1 MRRRDFLGKSAGL
14 AGSALLPTGL
24 GAFYNIPALP
34 KGEEPE
40 KNEVYWA
47 QISQLY
53 PRPEGYINLE
63 NGYFSHQP
71 LPVLEFHRQKERD
84 LNTRNSWVM
93 RREQTGII
101 ENSRKDLA
109 QFLGCDAE
117 ELAITRNTTESLNTV
132 IMGYPWKKGDEVVIG
147 DQDYGSMVEAFKQ
160 AANRY
165 GIKLRE
171 ASVPLNPV
179 SDEQV
184 VNAYSSL
191 FTSKT
196 RMVHI
201 THLINLTGQVVPVAA
216 IAAVAR
222 KKGIL
227 SAVDSAHAVAH
238 IQFSIPDLQA
248 DFVGASLHKWLCN
261 ALGTGFLWMKKEHIE
276 KIWPLMGDTGLPKT
290 NIRRFEHQ
298 GTRPLHTIESIGEAL
313 RFHQKIGSELKEKRL
328 RYLMQ
333 YWTSK
338 VTDLPKIKLLTP
350 HRDDKRCGAIAN
362 VAVDGYSPDEL
373 SKVLYD
379 KFRIFTVAIN
389 HPVVNG
395 VRITP
400 HLSSS
405 LEDLDALVAALTT
418 L

>member
-1 MRRRDFLGKSAGL
+1 MHRRDFLGKTAGL
-14 AGSALLPTGL
+14 AGSVLLPEGL
-24 GAFYNIPALP
+24 GAYYSLP
-34 KGEEPE
+34 VQPNGEEPE
-40 KNEVYWA
+40 KNEGYWD
-47 QISQLY
+47 QIRQLY
-53 PRPEGYINLE
+53 PRPDGYINLE

-84 LNTRNSWVM
+84 LNIRNSWVM
-93 RREQTGII
+93 RKEQTAII
-101 ENSRKDLA
+101 ENSRKELA
-109 QFLGCDAE
+109 LFLGCDAE
-117 ELAITRNTTESLNTV
+117 ELALTRNTTESLNTV

-147 DQDYGSMVEAFKQ
+147 NQDYGSMVEAFKQ
-160 AANRY
+160 AANRF

-171 ASVPLNPV
+171 ASVPLHPE

-196 RMVHI
+196 KMVHI

-216 IAAVAR
+216 IAAAAR

-238 IQFSIPDLQA
+238 IQFGIGDLQA

-261 ALGTGFLWMKKEHIE
+261 ALGAGFLWMKKEHIE

-298 GTRPLHTIESIGEAL
+298 GTRPIHTIESIGEAL
-313 RFHQKIGSELKEKRL
+313 RFHLKIGSELKEKRL

-333 YWTSK
+333 YWTEK
-338 VTDLPKIKLLTP
+338 AAELPKVKLLTP
-350 HRDDKRCGAIAN
+350 HKDNKRCCAIAN
-362 VAVDGYSPDEL
+362 IAVDGYSPDEL

-379 KFRIFTVAIN
+379 KFKIFTVAIN

-405 LEDLDALVAALTT
+405 LSDLDSLVSALKQL
-418 L
+418 